1 MAGVRQHGW
10 IVMHGSVRHPVGQRF
25 HSDDTV
31 AGVRSIFPLTRGQVI
46 RGPRYHALSGG
57 TAPMIA
63 FIQAILGA
71 YRLCAKLLIAG
82 GYNSIDE
89 KDHSNRFIYFVNVIC
104 FQSNNH
110 EYS

>member
-1 MAGVRQHGW
+1 
-10 IVMHGSVRHPVGQRF
+10 
-25 HSDDTV
+25 
-31 AGVRSIFPLTRGQVI
+31 
-46 RGPRYHALSGG
+46 
-57 TAPMIA
+57 MIA

-71 YRLCAKLLIAG
+71 YRFCEKLLIAG

-89 KDHSNRFIYFVNVIC
+89 KNHSNRFIDFVNVIC